1 MSKLTIKINKE
12 AVYKDK
18 LDTFK
23 LLFDKYSKLELKEDV
38 NILNTDM
45 YVPHK
50 QINIKLFEEQEKYG
64 PYGQYR
70 QPPIY
75 FTIMTVSR
83 INTFG
88 PIAKFQFVQ
97 ANNKL
102 DGIYFFN
109 DVTVTKK
116 NIDSFKDKLCYIAFN
131 LELTRFRGSYS
142 LNIVVRRIE
151 VIR

>member
-1 MSKLTIKINKE
+1 
-12 AVYKDK
+12 
-18 LDTFK
+18 
-23 LLFDKYSKLELKEDV
+23 
-38 NILNTDM
+38 M

-70 QPPIY
+70 QPPTY

-116 NIDSFKDKLCYIAFN
+116 WIFKKYKIDFTCITKEETK
-131 LELTRFRGSYS
+131 
-142 LNIVVRRIE
+142 
-151 VIR
+151 